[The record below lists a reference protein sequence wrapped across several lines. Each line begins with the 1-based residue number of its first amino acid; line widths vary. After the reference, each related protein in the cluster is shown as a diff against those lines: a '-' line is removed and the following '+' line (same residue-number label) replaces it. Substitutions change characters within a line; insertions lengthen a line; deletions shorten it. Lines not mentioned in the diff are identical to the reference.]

1 MAEHDRKLAAGV
13 RKATNVSLDT
23 GVVDEAKRLG
33 INISRAC
40 EEGLARQIAEAR
52 GRIWR
57 EENAGAM
64 DAANAWVDR
73 HGIPLARHRQF

>member
-1 MAEHDRKLAAGV
+1 MTRHDRELAGGP

-23 GVVDEAKRLG
+23 AIVAEARRLG

-40 EEGLARQIAEAR
+40 EDGLSRQIAEER

-57 EENAGAM
+57 EENAAAM
-64 DAANAWVDR
+64 DAVNTWVEK
-73 HGIPLARHRQF
+73 HGVPLAKYRQF